1 MCNTDRTHRYQIACP
16 VGAESHLQIPHR
28 LDFTPESH
36 QRHDGFH
43 RLCMHVLFAS
53 EQMKQPQ
60 TWVFSSHTGYFLLD
74 MEIFCQCC
82 RGWWCKQGGRN
93 LGASGPCV
101 CPELM
106 PCSMVPM
113 DVTYQTQ
120 GQRSNDQESQD
131 GGSRVLNQA
140 WRPGRL
146 HRSPASEVGDCIG
159 PLPPKLALL
168 ESPGTQ
174 PVLAKCFL
182 SK

>member
-1 MCNTDRTHRYQIACP
+1 MTIYCVQHRSYT
-16 VGAESHLQIPHR
+16 QIPDCVSCR
-28 LDFTPESH
+28 CRITPT
-36 QRHDGFH
+36 DTTLTGFH
-43 RLCMHVLFAS
+43 TRITPKTCWISQTMHVLFSS

-82 RGWWCKQGGRN
+82 RGWWCKRGSRN
-93 LGASGPCV
+93 LGASDPCV

-106 PCSMVPM
+106 PCSMVLM
-113 DVTYQTQ
+113 DATYQTQ

-146 HRSPASEVGDCIG
+146 HRSPASKAG
-159 PLPPKLALL
+159 PAGEPWYTA
-168 ESPGTQ
+168 STR
-174 PVLAKCFL
+174 
-182 SK
+182 